1 MKHQHNRQITNKI
14 LNRCSSFLLSFF
26 FSTDYYAI
34 FLYRLKER
42 NCYMSMQD
50 EQTNQVYRTFL
61 IAGIIIV
68 AINLRPAITSVGPLI
83 GTIRDDIGLSN
94 WSAGILTSLPLVAF
108 AVLSPIVPKLGNRF
122 TNKIIMLTGLILLFI
137 GISLRSLSFIFFLF
151 LGTLFVGLGI
161 AICNVLLP
169 AVIKDKFP
177 AKVGLMTSIYS
188 TAMGIFA
195 ATASGVSVPIASGLG
210 FGWQIALLVW
220 SIPAV
225 IGIIIWFYL
234 IKKPDATDK
243 EEMKFVSNTGNR
255 MWKSPLAWQV
265 AAFMGLQSFLFYVTI
280 SWLPEILHHYGLTLT
295 AAGWMLSF
303 TQFVGLPA
311 SFIVPVLAGRFSSQR
326 GIVITLGIISAL
338 GYSGLIVGQSM
349 AAMFFSTILIGLS
362 LSGSFALALTFLGL
376 RARDARQASELSG
389 MAQSFGYVLAAA
401 GPMFIG
407 YLFDLTD
414 TWTMPLLTMIIVASL
429 VMLFGLG
436 AGRNKFVLD

>member
-1 MKHQHNRQITNKI
+1 
-14 LNRCSSFLLSFF
+14 
-26 FSTDYYAI
+26 
-34 FLYRLKER
+34 
-42 NCYMSMQD
+42 
-50 EQTNQVYRTFL
+50 
-61 IAGIIIV
+61 
-68 AINLRPAITSVGPLI
+68 LRPAITSVGPLI

-108 AVLSPIVPKLGNRF
+108 AVLSPVVPKLGNRY
-122 TNKIIMLTGLILLFI
+122 TNKIIMLSGLILLFI
-137 GISLRSLSFIFFLF
+137 GISIRSLSLVFFLF

-195 ATASGVSVPIASGLG
+195 ATASGVSVPIASEAG
-210 FGWQIALLVW
+210 FGWQGALLVW

-225 IGIIIWFYL
+225 IGIVIWSYL
-234 IKKPDATDK
+234 VKKPAASDA

-255 MWKSPLAWQV
+255 MWKSSLAWQV

-280 SWLPEILHHYGLTLT
+280 SWLPEILHHYGLSLT

-311 SFIVPVLAGRFSSQR
+311 SFIVPVLAGKLSSQR
-326 GIVITLGIISAL
+326 GIVIVLGVLSTG
-338 GYSGLIVGQSM
+338 GYTGLIIGESIGIMVL
-349 AAMFFSTILIGLS
+349 STILIGLS

-376 RARDARQASELSG
+376 RAHDGRQASELSG
-389 MAQSFGYVLAAA
+389 MAQSFGYVLAAT

-407 YLFDLTD
+407 YLFDLTN
-414 TWTMPLLTMIIVASL
+414 TWTYPLLTMITVALL
-429 VMLFGLG
+429 VTLFGMG
-436 AGRNKFVLD
+436 AGRDKFVMD

>member
-1 MKHQHNRQITNKI
+1 
-14 LNRCSSFLLSFF
+14 
-26 FSTDYYAI
+26 
-34 FLYRLKER
+34 
-42 NCYMSMQD
+42 MSMQD

>member
-1 MKHQHNRQITNKI
+1 MNIEAQQTNQ
-14 LNRCSSFLLSFF
+14 
-26 FSTDYYAI
+26 
-34 FLYRLKER
+34 LYRLL
-42 NCYMSMQD
+42 
-50 EQTNQVYRTFL
+50 L

-94 WSAGILTSLPLVAF
+94 WSAGILTSLPLIAF
-108 AVLSPIVPKLGNRF
+108 AILSPLVPKLGNRY
-122 TNKIIMLTGLILLFI
+122 TNKVIMLAGLIFLFI
-137 GISLRSLSFIFFLF
+137 GISIRSFSFVFFLF

-210 FGWQIALLVW
+210 LGWQVALLVW

-225 IGIIIWFYL
+225 IGIIIWIYL
-234 IKKPDATDK
+234 VKKPDKHEK
-243 EEMKFVSNTGNR
+243 EEMQFVSTSDNR
-255 MWKSPLAWQV
+255 IWKSSLAWQV

-280 SWLPEILHHYGLTLT
+280 SWLPEILHHYGLSLT

-303 TQFVGLPA
+303 MQFVGLPA
-311 SFIVPVLAGRFSSQR
+311 SFIVPVLASKFSSQR
-326 GIVITLGIISAL
+326 VVVIILGILAAL
-338 GYSGLIVGQSM
+338 GYGGLLVGDSM
-349 AAMFFSTILIGLS
+349 AMMIFSTILIGLA
-362 LSGSFALALTFLGL
+362 LSGLFALSLTFLGL
-376 RARDARQASELSG
+376 RARDGRQASELSG
-389 MAQSFGYVLAAA
+389 MAQSLGYVLAAT

-407 YLFDLTD
+407 FLFDLTQ
-414 TWTMPLLTMIIVASL
+414 TWSMPLVVLIMVTVL
-429 VMLFGLG
+429 VTLFGLG
-436 AGRNKFVLD
+436 AGRNKYVLDD

>member
-1 MKHQHNRQITNKI
+1 MSIQEVEK
-14 LNRCSSFLLSFF
+14 SSQ
-26 FSTDYYAI
+26 
-34 FLYRLKER
+34 LYRAL
-42 NCYMSMQD
+42 
-50 EQTNQVYRTFL
+50 L

-108 AVLSPIVPKLGNRF
+108 AVLSPIVPKLGNRY
-122 TNKIIMLTGLILLFI
+122 TNKIIMLSGLILLFI
-137 GISLRSLSFIFFLF
+137 GISLRSLSFVFFLF

-195 ATASGVSVPIASGLG
+195 ATASGVSVPIASEAG
-210 FGWQIALLVW
+210 FGWQGALLVW

-225 IGIIIWFYL
+225 IGIVIWSYL
-234 IKKPDATDK
+234 VKKPAASDA

-255 MWKSPLAWQV
+255 MWKSSLAWQV

-280 SWLPEILHHYGLTLT
+280 SWLPEILHHYGLSLT

-311 SFIVPVLAGRFSSQR
+311 SFIVPVLAGKLSSQR
-326 GIVITLGIISAL
+326 GIVIVLGVLSTG
-338 GYSGLIVGQSM
+338 GYTGLIIGESIGIMVL
-349 AAMFFSTILIGLS
+349 STILIGLS

-376 RARDARQASELSG
+376 RARDGRQASELSG
-389 MAQSFGYVLAAA
+389 MAQSFGYVLAAT

-407 YLFDLTD
+407 YLFDLTN
-414 TWTMPLLTMIIVASL
+414 TWTYPLLTMITVALL
-429 VMLFGLG
+429 VTLFGMG
-436 AGRNKFVLD
+436 AGRDK